1 MTKSKIKT
9 LFIFLIALSLI
20 AGCNKKN
27 GAINDN
33 SASKDKPK
41 FELNAKENILLNAII
56 KDEERTFIEGGETI
70 LSDFNGIVNTTSLE
84 MSKLYQQNQVAGDQK
99 YYKKKILLTGK
110 ITSINSGI
118 NNEPY
123 LTLNSINQFMQTQ
136 IHFDNAEINKI
147 ARLHSGE
154 QVVLLCEGDG
164 ALVGSPML
172 NKCVFSDEIAPK
184 FSNNF
189 LEKVMNYFQTGKE
202 SDKHIK
208 ELALIVVVIGQII
221 PSNSSCYSD
230 NSGCLKEISLA
241 IKKDIRT
248 NDKIK
253 AEIIKRGGQFL
264 IDDGKN
270 L

>member
-1 MTKSKIKT
+1 
-9 LFIFLIALSLI
+9 
-20 AGCNKKN
+20 
-27 GAINDN
+27 
-33 SASKDKPK
+33 
-41 FELNAKENILLNAII
+41 
-56 KDEERTFIEGGETI
+56 
-70 LSDFNGIVNTTSLE
+70 
-84 MSKLYQQNQVAGDQK
+84 
-99 YYKKKILLTGK
+99 
-110 ITSINSGI
+110 
-118 NNEPY
+118 
-123 LTLNSINQFMQTQ
+123 MQTQ